1 MVSVQYTIF
10 LVTGMLITGACNTL
24 LNKFQDK
31 QCVKDCDTDH
41 PKHFEQPVLQTLNMF
56 MGEALCLIAN
66 YIIQYYSKKKYIRV
80 GSDAGINPE
89 NVENGESELIQPTDS
104 STITHNNVNIYSND
118 PENNTLVT
126 ESVNKAI
133 LSGKAT
139 LLLWLPSILDICGTT
154 LMNVGLIYVAASVYQ
169 MLRGAVVIFTG
180 FFSVVFLK
188 RKLSKS
194 QWIALFLVM
203 IGVSIVGMSNIITK
217 SLPTSPIG
225 EKEEEDNLGILNNH
239 VSSKNILGV
248 GMVILAQI
256 FTALQFIIEEKVMS
270 RYEVGPLKTVGLEG
284 TFGLFTV
291 LGAIP
296 FLYFFIGRYH
306 QGGFFDIPDGASQ
319 IFSNMTILLI
329 SIGCICSIAFFNW
342 FGLSV
347 TNAVSATSRST
358 IDTCRTVLIWMIS
371 LYLGWETFNWFQV
384 LGFIVLIY
392 GTFIFNG
399 IANLPFSINKTEIEH
414 RIPNERRP
422 LLDDSSSPISP
433 DDENHFTNL

>member
-1 MVSVQYTIF
+1 
-10 LVTGMLITGACNTL
+10 
-24 LNKFQDK
+24 
-31 QCVKDCDTDH
+31 
-41 PKHFEQPVLQTLNMF
+41 
-56 MGEALCLIAN
+56 
-66 YIIQYYSKKKYIRV
+66 
-80 GSDAGINPE
+80 
-89 NVENGESELIQPTDS
+89 
-104 STITHNNVNIYSND
+104 
-118 PENNTLVT
+118 
-126 ESVNKAI
+126 
-133 LSGKAT
+133 
-139 LLLWLPSILDICGTT
+139 
-154 LMNVGLIYVAASVYQ
+154 